1 MSRRFALAALL
12 VAALPATALA
22 GPPWISIELPA
33 NPWEPATRGAFLVVH
48 AYHHGIPMAA
58 PISGTAEGIVN
69 GQRKS
74 ITLKFD
80 QTSRAGVFAL
90 RKQWGNAGRWVLVIT
105 VSQGD
110 HAEADIAQAVVEIA
124 EGGSVS
130 GVTVPTSAEHGGRL
144 PRRAT
149 RAEIDA
155 ALRGTPGA

>member
-12 VAALPATALA
+12 VAALPAAALA

-48 AYHHGIPMAA
+48 AYHHGTPMAA

-69 GQRKS
+69 GQRKTIS
-74 ITLKFD
+74 LEFER
-80 QTSRAGVFAL
+80 TSRPGVFAL
-90 RKQWGNAGRWVLVIT
+90 RNQWGNSGRWVLVIS
-105 VSQGD
+105 VSQGN
-110 HAEADIAQAVVEIA
+110 HADGDIAQAVVEIA

-130 GVTVPTSAEHGGRL
+130 GVTVPTSAEQGGRL

-155 ALRGTPGA
+155 ALRGGR